1 MKAGVVNIIFKFITF
16 CILFVC
22 LASAHCDDYPNRPVK
37 VVVPFAAGGGADIV
51 ARIVFQKLSAQLG
64 QPFVIDNKGSAGGIV
79 GSDLVAKSAPDG
91 YTLLL
96 GQTGPNAINPSLF
109 PKISYDPVKDF
120 SPVIQ
125 LTSYPY
131 IIGVNLNFPAKTL
144 QEIVS
149 IAKSKPATLT
159 FSTAGNG
166 SSAQLAAELFMK
178 SSGTQLTHIPYKG
191 AGPALMD
198 AIAGVVTMTFGDA
211 GSSTPMVLE
220 GRIRAVAVTGRVRS
234 KLLPDV
240 PTIAECGYPGYEAL
254 AWHGVLAPAKTPNSV
269 IYKLNSEIAKILRD
283 PEVQSKL
290 NKDGLELVGG
300 SPEDFSA
307 YIRSEVSKWSKI
319 VIERKITI
327 E

>member
-1 MKAGVVNIIFKFITF
+1 MNVSLKNISLSSMLLIWTCF
-16 CILFVC
+16 
-22 LASAHCDDYPNRPVK
+22 AHADDYPSRPVR

-51 ARIVFQKLSAQLG
+51 ARLVFQKLSTQLG

-79 GSDLVAKSAPDG
+79 GSDVVAKATPDG

-120 SPVIQ
+120 APIIQ

-131 IIGVNLNFPAKTL
+131 VIGVNLNFPVKTL
-144 QEIVS
+144 QDVVS
-149 IAKSKPATLT
+149 QAKAKPGSLS

-220 GRIRAVAVTGRVRS
+220 GRIRAVAVTGKSRS

-240 PTIAECGYPGYEAL
+240 PTVAECGYPGYEAL
-254 AWHGVLAPAKTPNSV
+254 AWHGVLAPAKTPISV
-269 IYKLNSEIAKILRD
+269 INKLNAEIAKVLKD
-283 PEVQSKL
+283 PEIQTKL
-290 NKDGLELVGG
+290 TKDGLELVGG
-300 SPEDFSA
+300 TPDEFSA
-307 YIRSEVSKWSKI
+307 YIKSEVGKWSKI
-319 VIERKITI
+319 VVERKITI

>member
-1 MKAGVVNIIFKFITF
+1 MNVSLKNISLSSMLLICSSF
-16 CILFVC
+16 
-22 LASAHCDDYPNRPVK
+22 AHADDYPSRPVR

-51 ARIVFQKLSAQLG
+51 ARLVFQKLSTQLG

-79 GSDLVAKSAPDG
+79 GSDVVAKATPDG

-120 SPVIQ
+120 APIIQ

-131 IIGVNLNFPAKTL
+131 VIGVNLNFPVKTL
-144 QEIVS
+144 QDVVS
-149 IAKSKPATLT
+149 QAKAKPGSLS

-220 GRIRAVAVTGRVRS
+220 GRIRAVAVTGKSRS

-240 PTIAECGYPGYEAL
+240 PTVAECGYPGYEAL
-254 AWHGVLAPAKTPNSV
+254 AWHGVLAPAKTPISV
-269 IYKLNSEIAKILRD
+269 INKLNAEIAKVLKD
-283 PEVQSKL
+283 PEIQTKL
-290 NKDGLELVGG
+290 TKDGLELIGG
-300 SPEDFSA
+300 TPDEFSA
-307 YIRSEVSKWSKI
+307 YIKSEVGKWSKI
-319 VIERKITI
+319 VVERKITI